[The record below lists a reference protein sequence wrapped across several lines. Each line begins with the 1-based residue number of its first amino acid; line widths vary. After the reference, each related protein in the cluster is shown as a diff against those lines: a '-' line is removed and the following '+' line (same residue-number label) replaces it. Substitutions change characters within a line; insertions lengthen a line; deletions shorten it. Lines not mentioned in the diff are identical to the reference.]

1 MEPNEDLSILIC
13 SANIGN
19 AEPTP
24 ESFAAWIPDDG
35 EIISK
40 SGASGASNDRVN
52 VSANKKYHLMVVG
65 MQEAAF
71 STKLKTV
78 SVNDESGLDLSL
90 DETERS
96 TGSKKKGELL
106 TKKKSTWERKYD
118 KVGMMLRGVTANK
131 DHRR

>member
-1 MEPNEDLSILIC
+1 
-13 SANIGN
+13 
-19 AEPTP
+19 
-24 ESFAAWIPDDG
+24 
-35 EIISK
+35 
-40 SGASGASNDRVN
+40 
-52 VSANKKYHLMVVG
+52 MVVG

-131 DHRR
+131 DHRRLVSYIADFIY